1 MKNNEEMASARREAE
16 TIARFDEEEDTMEVY
31 TASPRVYGLLTR
43 RGLEPTSVDT
53 YRGKPTGW
61 FFRFPK
67 WAIIIKPGNTSIR
80 IGGAPRIN
88 STTSKT
94 ASSGESQG

>member
-1 MKNNEEMASARREAE
+1 MINEMSSARLEAE
-16 TIARFDEEEDTMEVY
+16 TSINFNEEEDTMGFY
-31 TASPRVYGLLTR
+31 TASPRVHGMLTR
-43 RGLEPTSVDT
+43 RGLKPVKVDT

-61 FFRFPK
+61 FFSFPK
-67 WAIIIKPGNTSIR
+67 WAIIIKPGNTAIR

-94 ASSGESQG
+94 ASSGELQG